1 MSCTTLRRQDSLGKC
16 AICRFFLFFY
26 LLVLGNFKP
35 ASTEE
40 QRLGSFRPCQ
50 SKESVVAS
58 HKILVI
64 DDSRVIR
71 ARVREMLPQGNFEVI
86 EATDGIE
93 GIEAIR
99 AQKPNLIM
107 LDFLLPRMSGYE
119 VYEEIQS
126 DPAFQSI
133 PLVMMS
139 GRREELTEKIQEPF
153 EFFEFIEKPFE
164 QKELIGAI
172 KGAMAKARKA
182 RPQKAAASAP
192 EKVSAGVDASAEI
205 ANLQKQID
213 SLQRDV
219 AALKAQNNKILA
231 FIKKKL
237 A

>member
-1 MSCTTLRRQDSLGKC
+1 M
-16 AICRFFLFFY
+16 A
-26 LLVLGNFKP
+26 N
-35 ASTEE
+35 
-40 QRLGSFRPCQ
+40 
-50 SKESVVAS
+50 
-58 HKILVI
+58 KILVI

-71 ARVREMLPQGNFEVI
+71 ARVRDMLPKGNFEVI
-86 EATDGIE
+86 EAKDGVE
-93 GIEAIR
+93 GIDAIR

-119 VYEEIQS
+119 VYQEIQAKS
-126 DPAFQSI
+126 EFQKI

-164 QKELIGAI
+164 KKELIGAI

-182 RPQKAAASAP
+182 RPKSAAPVDTAVAATAPSA
-192 EKVSAGVDASAEI
+192 EASAEI
-205 ANLQKQID
+205 AAMQKQID
-213 SLQRDV
+213 TLTKDV

>member
-1 MSCTTLRRQDSLGKC
+1 M
-16 AICRFFLFFY
+16 
-26 LLVLGNFKP
+26 
-35 ASTEE
+35 
-40 QRLGSFRPCQ
+40 
-50 SKESVVAS
+50 AS

-71 ARVREMLPQGNFEVI
+71 ARVRDMLPNGNFEVI
-86 EATDGIE
+86 EAKDGIE
-93 GIEAIR
+93 GIDAIR

-119 VYEEIQS
+119 VYQEIQAQ
-126 DPAFQSI
+126 PEFQSI

-182 RPQKAAASAP
+182 RPQASASAAAGGGNS
-192 EKVSAGVDASAEI
+192 SAEI
-205 ANLQKQID
+205 ETLQKQVAK
-213 SLQRDV
+213 LTKEV
-219 AALKAQNNKILA
+219 AALKTQNNKILA

>member
-1 MSCTTLRRQDSLGKC
+1 M
-16 AICRFFLFFY
+16 
-26 LLVLGNFKP
+26 
-35 ASTEE
+35 
-40 QRLGSFRPCQ
+40 
-50 SKESVVAS
+50 AS

-172 KGAMAKARKA
+172 KGAMAKARKV
-182 RPQKAAASAP
+182 RPQKVAASAP
-192 EKVSAGVDASAEI
+192 AEAAASPNASAEM
-205 ANLQKQID
+205 ANLQKQVD
-213 SLQRDV
+213 SLKKDV
-219 AALKAQNNKILA
+219 AALKTQNNKILA

>member
-1 MSCTTLRRQDSLGKC
+1 M
-16 AICRFFLFFY
+16 A
-26 LLVLGNFKP
+26 N
-35 ASTEE
+35 
-40 QRLGSFRPCQ
+40 
-50 SKESVVAS
+50 
-58 HKILVI
+58 KILVI

-71 ARVREMLPQGNFEVI
+71 ARVRDMLPKGNFEVI
-86 EATDGIE
+86 EAKDGVE
-93 GIEAIR
+93 GIDAIR

-119 VYEEIQS
+119 VYQEIQAES
-126 DPAFQSI
+126 EFQKI

-164 QKELIGAI
+164 KKELIGAI

-182 RPQKAAASAP
+182 RPKAATPVADKSTTAAP
-192 EKVSAGVDASAEI
+192 TADASAEI
-205 ANLQKQID
+205 IAMQKQID
-213 SLQRDV
+213 ALTKDV

>member
-1 MSCTTLRRQDSLGKC
+1 M
-16 AICRFFLFFY
+16 
-26 LLVLGNFKP
+26 
-35 ASTEE
+35 
-40 QRLGSFRPCQ
+40 
-50 SKESVVAS
+50 AS

-71 ARVREMLPQGNFEVI
+71 ARVREMLPKGNFEVI

-119 VYEEIQS
+119 VYEEIQG

-164 QKELIGAI
+164 QKDLIGAI
-172 KGAMAKARKA
+172 KGAMAKARKV
-182 RPQKAAASAP
+182 RPQKPVVNAP
-192 EKVSAGVDASAEI
+192 TAPATGVDFTAEI
-205 ANLQKQID
+205 AALQKQVEA
-213 SLQRDV
+213 LTRDV
-219 AALKAQNNKILA
+219 TALKAQNNKILA